1 MRPYF
6 GHLFLFPLF
15 AFLCLLNLKF
25 CIMRNIVNYSKHLYF
40 SPLLFYSTKKFW
52 KCLNRNQMKAVNIE
66 MKSRRP
72 YLGTIGSLVFRLKV
86 DVVIEVNCFL
96 SLYCSFQIWYPYK
109 ILLLGVKFSF
119 KNINVDNPNEEFF
132 FTIRLEDDIYT
143 CEHHIWF
150 GL

>member
-1 MRPYF
+1 MFSFLYRGLKNGLLPGEGLARPEHLICISSSALVFTRPYF
-6 GHLFLFPLF
+6 GHLFLSLFLFPLC

-96 SLYCSFQIWYPYK
+96 SLYCSFQI
-109 ILLLGVKFSF
+109 
-119 KNINVDNPNEEFF
+119 
-132 FTIRLEDDIYT
+132 
-143 CEHHIWF
+143 
-150 GL
+150 